1 MFTPLFTSTGKEL
14 GAEFVPFETLIRESD
29 FVIAA
34 CPLTPQTRHMFNAK
48 TFSEMKKTAVFVN
61 VARGDV
67 VRQDDLVDALKSR
80 TIFAAGLDCT
90 TPEPLPGDHELL
102 SLPNCGTFMRM

>member
-29 FVIAA
+29 FVIVA